1 MEEREI
7 GGSVSA
13 FSAGSSKRGKVMLLS
28 MVLIYVA
35 ARKDRFIWQTPLIV
49 VYRGIVMMMIKY
61 NKRELT

>member
-1 MEEREI
+1 
-7 GGSVSA
+7 
-13 FSAGSSKRGKVMLLS
+13 MLLS

-61 NKRELT
+61 NKRELP